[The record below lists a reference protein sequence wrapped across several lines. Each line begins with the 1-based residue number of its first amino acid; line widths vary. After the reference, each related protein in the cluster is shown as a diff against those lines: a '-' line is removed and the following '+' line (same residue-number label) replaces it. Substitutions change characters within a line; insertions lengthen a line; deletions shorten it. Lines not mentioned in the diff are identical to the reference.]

1 MTLER
6 FDSVHHEA
14 WASHRVENTGD
25 ERAVPIDVFVPGR
38 GFEFWT
44 DRKG

>member
-1 MTLER
+1 VTLER
-6 FDSVHHEA
+6 FDSVHLEA

-25 ERAVPIDVFVPGR
+25 ERAVAIDVFVPGR